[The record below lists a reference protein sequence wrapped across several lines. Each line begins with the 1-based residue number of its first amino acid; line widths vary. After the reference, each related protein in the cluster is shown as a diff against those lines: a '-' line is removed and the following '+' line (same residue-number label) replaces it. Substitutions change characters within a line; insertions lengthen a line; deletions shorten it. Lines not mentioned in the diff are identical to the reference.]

1 MTSSFQEV
9 IEAVLEHNKIRR
21 DPLSR
26 IAPQLRRKQLY
37 RMHLLGIANGMK
49 STLAGSAK
57 FATTPTTTTQETTTT
72 APQDTVILERTTT
85 PPMRTTTPDLETAV
99 PTRARPWLTYKPRDR
114 HTTRWRSMH
123 FDKYTT
129 TVGVSEITAP
139 QRTSTMMEEVTG
151 EPVRIEG
158 DVTTMPPPSDEVTS
172 TDQPTLT
179 TMSRQTTEIVF
190 FTHTRPSTFRD
201 PKCRDMRYSCAF
213 WLQHNPVVCT
223 EQESFMKAQCA
234 YTCKFCISELDAKD
248 AQEIARKKH

>member
-1 MTSSFQEV
+1 M
-9 IEAVLEHNKIRR
+9 
-21 DPLSR
+21 
-26 IAPQLRRKQLY
+26 
-37 RMHLLGIANGMK
+37 ANGMK

-57 FATTPTTTTQETTTT
+57 FVTTPTTTTEQTATT
-72 APQDTVILERTTT
+72 APQRTTT
-85 PPMRTTTPDLETAV
+85 PPMRTTTSDLETIV

-129 TVGVSEITAP
+129 TAP
-139 QRTSTMMEEVTG
+139 QKTTAVMEEVTG

-201 PKCRDMRYSCAF
+201 P
-213 WLQHNPVVCT
+213 
-223 EQESFMKAQCA
+223 
-234 YTCKFCISELDAKD
+234 
-248 AQEIARKKH
+248 